1 MTKPS
6 QPGIGEDLAV
16 AMWLKMGERVA
27 QLEGFLERKLEGEP
41 EPEPDYEALGYPE
54 TRVFDDDLDTVASWV
69 DAARRLIITET
80 VEYIGDGSEGCFRIR

>member
-41 EPEPDYEALGYPE
+41 EPA
-54 TRVFDDDLDTVASWV
+54 AS
-69 DAARRLIITET
+69 
-80 VEYIGDGSEGCFRIR
+80 